1 MCQGEPSDFTKGQVA
16 LRRHRIPGPSVSSI
30 GFSYWE
36 NQRGLL
42 RARKIIEATYQAD
55 CNGAETRQ
63 RVERIFEDL
72 LGYDYIKHLSRERA
86 VAGTGGTEHVD
97 FAIQLEAG
105 TEAQPVMLVELKRV
119 GVDLVQKHLKQVCT
133 YAIDCG
139 CEWVLLTNARD
150 WRLYHVEFGRPPETK
165 LVERWNLLRDELQVL
180 ASKFDLISLKRVR
193 KGGLDKLWKRTEV
206 LQPRSLLKAILS
218 EEALRDVRR
227 VLKRDTGVTV
237 AADDIVGAL
246 RKMLNESTA
255 RVLQDVQ
262 VTLPSAAEKTATRRP
277 RKERVSVAVKDLLE
291 ANLLRTG
298 SILFVEYKGT
308 RYEAY
313 IQAEGLI
320 AFEGNT
326 YKTPSAAG
334 GAVTRKYD
342 VHTPPGWSF
351 WQVVDSSGEVK
362 PLDALRQQL
371 MAIRSSNSIGE
382 EVSATHGDQEI

>member
-1 MCQGEPSDFTKGQVA
+1 MNEKKLEKETRRA
-16 LRRHRIPGPSVSSI
+16 L
-30 GFSYWE
+30 
-36 NQRGLL
+36 LK
-42 RARKIIEATYQAD
+42 ARKTMEATYQAD
-55 CNGAETRQ
+55 CNEAETRQ

-86 VAGTGGTEHVD
+86 VGGTGGTEHVD
-97 FAIQLEAG
+97 FAIQLEEG
-105 TEAQPVMLVELKRV
+105 SEAQPVVLVELKRV

-139 CEWVLLTNARD
+139 CEWVLLTNGRD

-180 ASKFDLISLKRVR
+180 ASKFDLISLKRVK

-246 RKMLNESTA
+246 RKMLNESAA

-262 VTLPSAAEKTATRRP
+262 VTLPLAGEKSAARRP
-277 RKERVSVAVKDLLE
+277 RKERVSVVVKDLLK

-313 IQAEGLI
+313 IQADGLI
-320 AFEGNT
+320 AFEANT
-326 YKTPSAAG
+326 YKSPSAAG
-334 GAVTRKYD
+334 GAVTRKYN
-342 VHTPPGWSF
+342 VHAPPGWSF
-351 WQVVDSSGEVK
+351 WQVVDSSGEAK

-371 MAIRSSNSIGE
+371 VAIRSSDSISE
-382 EVSATHGDQEI
+382 KASDTPGDKELQ